1 MVTVDGDIEQDLRR
15 AVLAARDGGGK
26 LRIVGGGSK
35 AFYGRPVTVESTPL
49 YTRGHHGV
57 VHYDPAELVLTA
69 RAGTK
74 LATVEELLAGENQM
88 LGFEPPHFGDGDG
101 DGVATLGGAIAA
113 GLAGPRRPFTGGV
126 RDFVLGVKLMNAGG
140 EVMRFGGEVM
150 KNVAGFDLARLMA
163 GALGTLGLL
172 LEISLRVLP
181 RPAVEQTLRLQ
192 HATPAAAVALFN
204 RLAARPLPLSAA
216 AWCGGETRIRLSGSA
231 AGVACAAEVVGGDVD
246 PGGGEF
252 WRRLREHE
260 LPFFRGDG
268 GGELLRVSLP
278 PASQYQLRDAYTPTG
293 SDADP
298 PHRRVARHRA
308 RPHRRRHPAR
318 VRPLRFLQRHLP
330 DLPTARRRVGRP
342 ARAHLSDETIP
353 RRRQRRRRH
362 ARASRPMFAVPQLR
376 EHLPVGRRIRP
387 AV

>member
-1 MVTVDGDIEQDLRR
+1 VDGDIEHNLRAAVAEAR
-15 AVLAARDGGGK
+15 AAGRSV
-26 LRIVGGGSK
+26 RIVGGGSK
-35 AFYGRPVTVESTPL
+35 AFYGRPVAPDAMLLCTA
-49 YTRGHHGV
+49 GHRGV

-126 RDFVLGVKLMNAGG
+126 RDFVLGVKLMNADG

-192 HATPAAAVALFN
+192 HARASAAVALFN

-216 AWCGGETRIRLSGSA
+216 AWCGGESRIRLSGSA
-231 AGVACAAEVVGGDVD
+231 TGVARAAEVVGGDVD

-278 PASQYQLRDAYTPTG
+278 PASQYQLRDPAAQLLDWG
-293 SDADP
+293 GAQRWLRGGDVADL
-298 PHRRVARHRA
+298 RAQVARHGGHVTRF
-308 RPHRRRHPAR
+308 RHGDGVRDGDIFHPLPVPLHELHRRIKNAFDPAGVFNPGR
-318 VRPLRFLQRHLP
+318 LYP
-330 DLPTARRRVGRP
+330 DW
-342 ARAHLSDETIP
+342 
-353 RRRQRRRRH
+353 
-362 ARASRPMFAVPQLR
+362 
-376 EHLPVGRRIRP
+376 
-387 AV
+387 